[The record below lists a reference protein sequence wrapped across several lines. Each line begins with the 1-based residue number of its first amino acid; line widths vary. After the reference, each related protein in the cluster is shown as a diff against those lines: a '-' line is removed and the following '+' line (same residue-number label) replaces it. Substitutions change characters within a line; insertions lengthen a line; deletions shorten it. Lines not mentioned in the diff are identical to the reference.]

1 MLSDD
6 SSVDSFFNN
15 PDFNFQDAD
24 EKSSEQP
31 DEEKSN
37 AIEIGLWTKRL
48 CQGEKVAGMVKL
60 IINKTLPK
68 GKVLI
73 RTRTKL
79 VTRRLKDLP
88 ITNVQNFIDDYRR
101 KQMKRNQPDM

>member
-15 PDFNFQDAD
+15 PDFNFVDAD
-24 EKSSEQP
+24 EKSEQP
-31 DEEKSN
+31 DEEKTN

-88 ITNVQNFIDDYRR
+88 ITNVQNFIDDYR
-101 KQMKRNQPDM
+101 QEHMKGTQNEM